1 MSPWLL
7 YTVNMI
13 KLHANLLQTAFS
25 DIYSTYCALVYFSR
39 HVLFRHIFQD
49 SFHHFLT
56 NGWSAANGCRQNK
69 RSHSFQKNK
78 SIFKIWSPKS
88 IITLISCLDAHSDGT
103 HSLQSIHWW
112 ESDAMLHFSKSDE
125 EKNSSASRMTWGW
138 AHFNSFEF
146 LGELFL

>member
-25 DIYSTYCALVYFSR
+25 DMYDSTYCALVYFSR

-69 RSHSFQKNK
+69 RSHSFKKNK

-88 IITLISCLDAHSDGT
+88 IITLPLIQNITYQLFGRSFWRHPFTAEHPLLNKWSNATFLQIWWRNKLICISDDL
-103 HSLQSIHWW
+103 
-112 ESDAMLHFSKSDE
+112 
-125 EKNSSASRMTWGW
+125 RMST
-138 AHFNSFEF
+138 F
-146 LGELFL
+146 